1 VFRILRKLSK
11 TLDYLCAFSFR
22 KAFEDIVATFGLEGL
37 AIGERFVG
45 GEFRNIYKLM
55 PNFLSFSKDS

>member
-37 AIGERFVG
+37 AIGERFG
-45 GEFRNIYKLM
+45 QLKI
-55 PNFLSFSKDS
+55 